1 MANTY
6 FFTGFPGFI
15 ATNLVKQVIQDR
27 EDLEH
32 IYVLVL
38 PNLVDKAKEEIAKV
52 VNAGGVNRDRFT
64 IVEGDI
70 TQPQLAIESKINEW
84 LQEQVTHVFHLAAI
98 YDLAVPEKLAIEVN
112 VNGTKNVNDWVQTL
126 TQLKHYIYFST
137 SYVAGTREGRI
148 LETELEMNQTFKN
161 HYERTKYEAE
171 VLVKGIMKAVP
182 TTIIRPGIV
191 VGHSETGETIKF
203 DGPYFILNFLDKM
216 SFLPVIPY
224 LGYGEAEGN
233 FVPVDYIFRAT
244 IYLGHTEAGV
254 GKTYQLTDPKPYK
267 IVEVYWMLMKEFL
280 GREPKGRLPLSLA
293 KASMSSSKFRKWV
306 RTEKEALDYFTCKA
320 EYDCTETQMDL
331 AWSGISCPDFKDV
344 IPAMV
349 AFYKDHKNDASKQL
363 QIK

>member
-15 ATNLVKQVIQDR
+15 ATNLVKQLIQDR
-27 EDLEH
+27 EDCGH

-38 PNLVDKAKEEIAKV
+38 PDLLKKAEYEIDKLVKEV
-52 VNAGGVNRDRFT
+52 GVGRDQFT

-70 TQPQLAIESKINEW
+70 TKPQLAIDFGS
-84 LQEQVTHVFHLAAI
+84 QEKLKAVTHVFHLAAI
-98 YDLAVPEKLAIEVN
+98 YDLAVPEKLAVEVN
-112 VNGTKNVNDWVQTL
+112 VNGTKNVNEWVRTL
-126 TQLKHYIYFST
+126 ENIERYIYFST

-171 VLVKGIMKAVP
+171 VFVKGILKSVP

-191 VGHSETGETIKF
+191 VGHSRTGETVKF
-203 DGPYFILNFLDKM
+203 DGPYFILNFIDRLKG
-216 SFLPVIPY
+216 LPILPY
-224 LGYGEAEGN
+224 MGHGEAEGN
-233 FVPVDYIFRAT
+233 FVPVDFIFRAT
-244 IYLGHTEAGV
+244 IYLGHSKAGA

-267 IVEVYWMLMKEFL
+267 VDEVYKMLMREFL
-280 GREPKGRLPLSLA
+280 GRTPKGRIPLSWGRLF
-293 KASMSSSKFRKWV
+293 MSSSRFRKWV

-320 EYDCTETQMDL
+320 EYDCTETQKDL
-331 AWSGISCPDFKDV
+331 AGSGISCPDFKEV

-349 AFYKDHKNDASKQL
+349 NFYKKHKNDPAKQL
-363 QIK
+363 KIQ